1 MIINQLQSQNKIKY
15 FSNLLLMVNDHN
27 DCNHNEILQECW
39 YTNTPTRSSASDS
52 SGDTK
57 DDLIDLTSVFIS
69 FVMEHTF
76 VGL

>member
-1 MIINQLQSQNKIKY
+1 
-15 FSNLLLMVNDHN
+15 MVDDHN
-27 DCNHNEILQECW
+27 DYNHNKILQECW
-39 YTNTPTRSSASDS
+39 HTSTPTRGSASDS
-52 SGDTK
+52 SGDTE